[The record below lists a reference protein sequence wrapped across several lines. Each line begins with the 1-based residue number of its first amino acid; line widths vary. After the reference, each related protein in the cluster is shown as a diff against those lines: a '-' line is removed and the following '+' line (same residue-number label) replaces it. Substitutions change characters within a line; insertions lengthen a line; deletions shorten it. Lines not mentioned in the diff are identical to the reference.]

1 MDIKEYWDKQDW
13 DESTFSYEENTIME
27 QIQSSS
33 SSAMSQLRR
42 WLIREWILCLIG
54 ANAAIMLAVFKPE
67 TAYIVS
73 AIFIGGS
80 FIFNGV
86 LLSKLLIRYHQFD
99 ISTHTVLAIK
109 NVLALFKE
117 FGQVQKKTIPLIMG
131 LSAVGG
137 FIIGFLVKG
146 KPSTDLIDKWYTIL
160 LIAILIGLGW
170 KYGYKVAK
178 FFTPKSMKTNLN
190 VLKENLKLLEE
201 ESEGEEESC

>member
-13 DESTFSYEENTIME
+13 DSSPFSYEETSILE

-42 WLIREWILCLIG
+42 WLLREWILCLIG
-54 ANAAIMLAVFKPE
+54 TNAAIMLVVFKPE
-67 TAYIVS
+67 VAYIVS

-80 FIFNGV
+80 FLFNGI

-117 FGQVQKKTIPLIMG
+117 FGRIQKKTIPLIMG

-137 FIIGFLVKG
+137 FIIGFLFEDKS
-146 KPSTDLIDKWYTIL
+146 PTDLIDKWYTIL
-160 LIAILIGLGW
+160 LMAILIGIGW
-170 KYGYKVAK
+170 KYGYKIAK
-178 FFTPKSMKTNLN
+178 FFTPKSMKANLN

>member
-13 DESTFSYEENTIME
+13 DESTFSYEANSIME

-33 SSAMSQLRR
+33 SSAMSQLRG
-42 WLIREWILCLIG
+42 WLLREWILCLIG
-54 ANAAIMLAVFKPE
+54 ANAAIMLAIFKPE
-67 TAYIVS
+67 VAYIIS

-86 LLSKLLIRYHQFD
+86 LLSRLLIRYHQFD

-109 NVLALFKE
+109 NVLSLFKE
-117 FGQVQKKTIPLIMG
+117 FGRIQKKTIPLIMG

-137 FIIGFLVKG
+137 VIIGFLFDDKS
-146 KPSTDLIDKWYTIL
+146 STDLVDKWYTIL
-160 LIAILIGLGW
+160 LMATLIGVGW
-170 KYGYKVAK
+170 KYGYKIAK
-178 FFTPKSMKTNLN
+178 FFTPKSMKANLN

-201 ESEGEEESC
+201 ENEAEEESC